1 MVVGRFQPFQNA
13 HHKLVNHAL
22 SLGDKVI
29 IVLGSSHTKPDP
41 KNPFTAK
48 QREEMIRSCFDETEN
63 GRLVFAHVRDYP
75 YNENNWITEI
85 QNIANEILAEVELEN
100 PKMALVGHFKDE
112 SSYYLNLFPQWKL
125 ENFEPFVHN
134 QKLLNATDIRK
145 LLFES
150 FSVDPVVDKNWA
162 KIQQLVPEQIEK
174 FLKEFVITNDF
185 KVLVKEHDYVEQYIQ
200 NSKFVGL
207 PFEPTFVTTDT
218 LVTALG
224 HVLVVRRGHHPGKD
238 TLALPGGFLAKGLT
252 LEKNALKELK
262 EETDIKVPKQILQ
275 SNIVGR
281 EVFDH
286 PYRSLR
292 GRTIT
297 HGFHIELNPNLED
310 GLPKVKG
317 GDDAEKAF
325 WMPIADVRLKEDE
338 FFEDHFSII
347 QKFLGF

>member
-1 MVVGRFQPFQNA
+1 MVVGRFNPYHNA

-48 QREEMIRSCFDETEN
+48 QREEMIRSCFDETDN

-75 YNENNWITEI
+75 YNENLWITEI
-85 QNIANEILAEVELEN
+85 QNIANEILAETQIDK

-134 QKLLNATDIRK
+134 QKVLNATDIRK
-145 LLFES
+145 EYLHMDFDVYSKGRWNVEE
-150 FSVDPVVDKNWA
+150 
-162 KIQQLVPEQIEK
+162 LVPEPVFK
-174 FLKEFVITNDF
+174 FLREFSKTEEY
-185 KVLVKEHDYVEQYIQ
+185 KTLVREHKYVEEYIE

-325 WMPIADVRLKEDE
+325 WMPLADLWTKEDE
-338 FFEDHFSII
+338 FFEDHLDICRH
-347 QKFLGF
+347 FLAKGF